1 MKKEQNQ
8 DSKHSFGGGSFY
20 NLLNKDIKELNTV
33 ILSLFIIIFLSSI
46 GFISYKI
53 TNSYALFSDEI
64 TGTKTIEIEPLF
76 KYEKTFNY
84 TGKPEE
90 YTVPSDGYYYIELEG
105 ASGGA
110 SKAYA
115 GLGAKTSG
123 YIKLKKGEKLY
134 FYVGGK
140 GTTASSNVEYTSG
153 GFNGGGSAN
162 HQAGTG
168 GGATDVRLTSGSW
181 DDMSSLISRIM
192 VAGGGGGGAIFN
204 DYVTG
209 GDGGTLYGADGGDLS
224 ENFLGGGHGGQQ
236 KTSGPIGSGKRE
248 ADSYQSQYVVLGTKG
263 QLAKGGNGGYNSD
276 YSHGSGAGGGGYY
289 GGSGASG
296 RNGGGAGGSSY
307 ISGYAGVNSV
317 KEMTTINHTNQTIHY
332 SGKYFVGGQMIE
344 GQNSGNGY
352 AKITYTHTKPKRKN
366 TKLNNVRYIKDC
378 STSNSANPGKHWIE
392 IEAIKDGI
400 NIAKGKTVTGTFT
413 PQHTNTS
420 NFQILTTGDIDNSN
434 YVATTT
440 SEDNSN
446 QCITVDLE
454 NTYDLDEVAV
464 WNYFGDTRVYHNTIT
479 SVSSDNTNFTE
490 IVDENVIQTSNGIR
504 ANAYIDNINGYSA
517 RNKMTM
523 WLDGLANTGTTRN
536 NTTTTWKN
544 LSTNSSGYTATVS
557 GATWTNDSLSFDGTN
572 DYVAFTNK
580 EYTFPMT
587 YSFIYKT
594 NSTDS
599 QIIFGHNLNNAA
611 IGLYQ
616 NNKFITSLVSAT
628 NMYDAGTITLDKY
641 YKVDVIF
648 RSLTDKTIYVNNK
661 EIPKLSST
669 EYWSWTE
676 SKSYIGKRPSGTYFK
691 GNIKLFQIFSGAL
704 TKEEIT
710 HNYNYDKQ
718 RFNLE

>member
-1 MKKEQNQ
+1 M
-8 DSKHSFGGGSFY
+8 S
-20 NLLNKDIKELNTV
+20 V
-33 ILSLFIIIFLSSI
+33 

-90 YTVPSDGYYYIELEG
+90 YTVPRDGYYYIEMG
-105 ASGGA
+105 GGA
-110 SKAYA
+110 GYNGGTSNYDSN
-115 GLGAKTSG
+115 GAKTSG
-123 YIKLKKGEKLY
+123 YVKLNAGEKLY
-134 FYVGGK
+134 FYVGGHGEK
-140 GTTASSNVEYTSG
+140 PNTNCRTSG
-153 GFNGGGSAN
+153 YEFNGGGIAKPTKSGKCG
-162 HQAGTG
+162 GTG
-168 GGATDVRLTSGSW
+168 GSATDVRLVGGSW
-181 DDMSSLISRIM
+181 DDTKSLISRIM
-192 VAGGGGGGAIFN
+192 VAGGGGYG
-204 DYVTG
+204 DTG
-209 GDGGTLYGADGGDLS
+209 SAYTLGYGGTLYGTKTLFATYQQYLSNPGTQISGGAVPTKYS
-224 ENFLGGGHGGQQ
+224 AGQS
-236 KTSGPIGSGKRE
+236 TGDAGSFGK
-248 ADSYQSQYVVLGTKG
+248 G
-263 QLAKGGNGGYNSD
+263 
-276 YSHGSGAGGGGYY
+276 GAGGVSEANATTGGGSGGGSGYY
-289 GGSGASG
+289 GASG
-296 RNGGGAGGSSY
+296 SSGLSNGSWASSGGSSY

-317 KEMTTINHTNQTIHY
+317 KESTTITHTNQTIHY
-332 SGKYFVGGQMIE
+332 SGKYFIGGDMIE

-352 AKITYTHTKPKRKN
+352 AKISFVDVKPKRRN
-366 TKLNNVRYIKDC
+366 TKLNNVRYIKNC
-378 STSNSANPGKHWIE
+378 ISYNSATSTNHWIE

-400 NIAKGKTVTGTFT
+400 NIAKGKTVTGT
-413 PQHTNTS
+413 TS
-420 NFQILTTGDIDNSN
+420 QNSSYPYSRITDGDITYSN
-434 YVATTT
+434 YATPT
-440 SEDNSN
+440 SASTN
-446 QCITVDLE
+446 QCVTIDLGA
-454 NTYDLDEVAV
+454 TYDLDEVAL

-479 SVSSDNTNFTE
+479 SVSSDNTDFTE

-504 ANAYIDNINGYSA
+504 TNAYIDNINGYSA

-544 LSTNSSGYTATVS
+544 LSSNSSGYTATVS

-587 YSFIYKT
+587 YSFVYKT

-676 SKSYIGKRPSGTYFK
+676 SKSYIGKKPSGTYFK

>member
-1 MKKEQNQ
+1 MKKIQNQ
-8 DSKHSFGGGSFY
+8 NSKHSFGGGGLF

-33 ILSLFIIIFLSSI
+33 ILSLFIIIFLVSV

-90 YTVPSDGYYYIELEG
+90 YTVPRDGYYYIEMG
-105 ASGGA
+105 GGA
-110 SKAYA
+110 GYNGGTSNYDSN
-115 GLGAKTSG
+115 GAKTSG
-123 YIKLKKGEKLY
+123 YVKLNAGEKLY
-134 FYVGGK
+134 FYVGGHGEK
-140 GTTASSNVEYTSG
+140 PNTNCRTSG
-153 GFNGGGSAN
+153 YEFNGGGIAKPTKSGKCG
-162 HQAGTG
+162 GTG
-168 GGATDVRLTSGSW
+168 GSATDVRLVGGSW
-181 DDMSSLISRIM
+181 DDTKSLISRIM
-192 VAGGGGGGAIFN
+192 VAGGGG
-204 DYVTG
+204 Y
-209 GDGGTLYGADGGDLS
+209 GDAGSTYTLGYGGTLYGTKTLFATYQQYLSNPGTQISGGAVPTKYS
-224 ENFLGGGHGGQQ
+224 AGQS
-236 KTSGPIGSGKRE
+236 TGDAGSFGK
-248 ADSYQSQYVVLGTKG
+248 G
-263 QLAKGGNGGYNSD
+263 
-276 YSHGSGAGGGGYY
+276 GAGGVSEANATTGGGSGGGSGYY
-289 GGSGASG
+289 GASG
-296 RNGGGAGGSSY
+296 SSGLSNGSWASSGGSSY

-317 KEMTTINHTNQTIHY
+317 KESTTITHTNQTIHY
-332 SGKYFVGGQMIE
+332 SGKYFIGGDMIE

-352 AKITYTHTKPKRKN
+352 AKISFVDVKPKRRN
-366 TKLNNVRYIKDC
+366 TKLNNVRYIKNC
-378 STSNSANPGKHWIE
+378 ISYNSATSTNHWIE

-400 NIAKGKTVTGTFT
+400 NIAKGKTVTGT
-413 PQHTNTS
+413 TS
-420 NFQILTTGDIDNSN
+420 QNSSYPYSRITDGDITYSN
-434 YVATTT
+434 YATPT
-440 SEDNSN
+440 SASTN
-446 QCITVDLE
+446 QCVTIDLGA
-454 NTYDLDEVAV
+454 TYDLDEVAL

-479 SVSSDNTNFTE
+479 SVSSDNTDFTE

-504 ANAYIDNINGYSA
+504 TNAYIDNINGYSA

-544 LSTNSSGYTATVS
+544 LSSNSSGYTATVS

-587 YSFIYKT
+587 YSFVYKT

-676 SKSYIGKRPSGTYFK
+676 SKSYIGKKPSGTYFK